1 MKDIS
6 KLLRFV
12 SIVAIGITAIGAC
25 VNEAA
30 ARDKTEMKGTD
41 VGRTASS
48 YRKPLKIYGTGSPR
62 HRSSRL
68 PKESGGKVVN
78 IGHKSATPQ

>member
-1 MKDIS
+1 MKNIS
-6 KLLRFV
+6 RLLRFV
-12 SIVAIGITAIGAC
+12 SIVAIGIAAIGAC

-48 YRKPLKIYGTGSPR
+48 YRKPLKLYGTASSR

-68 PKESGGKVVN
+68 PKESGGKLVN